1 MRIGDYVRT
10 SQQMINSINNYQNQI
25 NKSQQRLST
34 GKKLSSDNP
43 SSIGRGERLKSMIN
57 ASRITQ
63 SALQD
68 AQLKNQAMENTL
80 SLLTENVNDLASLAT
95 EKGMPGA
102 DLDAIKSQAKQM
114 LDSMAESMANTK
126 FNGANPFTS
135 GDTVI
140 TSNGGTSTFKT
151 PEFNIAVNAEDP
163 TTYDITL
170 NDGTQLTGQSVDDIL
185 DSTFIETNLKK
196 EVSNARS
203 TVATNTNIME
213 RHLKLETKNE
223 EIMTQ
228 SLENLE
234 GIDLSK
240 ETVEM
245 NKNSALLQINN
256 QLLSAFITGQFAQ
269 QVGNIL
275 DIRL

>member
-1 MRIGDYVRT
+1 MRIGDYART
-10 SQQMINSINNYQNQI
+10 SQKMINSINNYQNQI
-25 NKSQQRLST
+25 NKSQKRLST

-43 SSIGRGERLKSMIN
+43 SLIGRGERLKSLIN
-57 ASRITQ
+57 TSKITQ
-63 SALQD
+63 GALKD
-68 AQLKNQAMENTL
+68 AQLKNQSMGNTL

-151 PEFNIAVNAEDP
+151 PKFNIAANAGDP

-170 NDGTQLTGQSVDDIL
+170 NDGTSLTAQSVDDIL
-185 DSTFIETNLKK
+185 DATFIGTNLQT

-203 TVATNTNIME
+203 TIATNSNIME
-213 RHLKLETKNE
+213 RHIKLETKNE

-256 QLLSAFITGQFAQ
+256 QLLSATTGSFAQ

-275 DIRL
+275 DIRG

>member
-1 MRIGDYVRT
+1 MRIGDYART
-10 SQQMINSINNYQNQI
+10 SQKMINSINNYQNQI
-25 NKSQQRLST
+25 NKSQKRLST

-43 SSIGRGERLKSMIN
+43 SLIGRGERLKSLIN
-57 ASRITQ
+57 TSKITQ
-63 SALQD
+63 GALQD
-68 AQLKNQAMENTL
+68 AQLKNQSMENTL

-151 PEFNIAVNAEDP
+151 PEFNIAANAGDP

-170 NDGTQLTGQSVDDIL
+170 NDGTSLTAQSVDDIL
-185 DSTFIETNLKK
+185 DATFIGTNLQT

-203 TVATNTNIME
+203 TVATNSNIME
-213 RHLKLETKNE
+213 RHIKLETKNE

-256 QLLSAFITGQFAQ
+256 QLLSATTGSFAQ
-269 QVGNIL
+269 QVGTIL
-275 DIRL
+275 DIRG

>member
-1 MRIGDYVRT
+1 
-10 SQQMINSINNYQNQI
+10 
-25 NKSQQRLST
+25 
-34 GKKLSSDNP
+34 
-43 SSIGRGERLKSMIN
+43 
-57 ASRITQ
+57 
-63 SALQD
+63 
-68 AQLKNQAMENTL
+68 MENTL
-80 SLLTENVNDLASLAT
+80 SLLTENVSDLASLAT

-151 PEFNIAVNAEDP
+151 PKFNIAVNAEDP

-170 NDGTQLTGQSVDDIL
+170 NDGTSLTAQSIDDIL
-185 DSTFIETNLKK
+185 DDTFIETNLQT

-203 TVATNTNIME
+203 TVATNSNIME
-213 RHLKLETKNE
+213 RHIKLETKNE

-256 QLLSAFITGQFAQ
+256 QLLSATTGSFAQ
-269 QVGNIL
+269 QVGTIL
-275 DIRL
+275 DIRG

>member
-1 MRIGDYVRT
+1 
-10 SQQMINSINNYQNQI
+10 
-25 NKSQQRLST
+25 
-34 GKKLSSDNP
+34 
-43 SSIGRGERLKSMIN
+43 MIN
-57 ASRITQ
+57 ASKITQ

-80 SLLTENVNDLASLAT
+80 SLLTENVSDLASLAT

-151 PEFNIAVNAEDP
+151 PGFNIAVNAEDP
-163 TTYDITL
+163 TKYDITL
-170 NDGTQLTGQSVDDIL
+170 NDGTSLTEQSVDDIL
-185 DSTFIETNLKK
+185 DATFIKTNLQT
-196 EVSNARS
+196 EVSSARS

-213 RHLKLETKNE
+213 RHVKLETKNE

-256 QLLSAFITGQFAQ
+256 QLLSATTGSFAQ

-275 DIRL
+275 DIKI

>member
-10 SQQMINSINNYQNQI
+10 STQMINNINKYQTAI
-25 NKSQQRLST
+25 NKSQDRLAA

-63 SALQD
+63 SSLKD
-68 AQLKNQAMENTL
+68 AQLKNQAMDNTL
-80 SLLTENVNDLASLAT
+80 SLLSESVSDLASLAT
-95 EKGMPGA
+95 ESVMPGA
-102 DLDAIKSQAKQM
+102 DTAAIEKQAAQM
-114 LDSMAESMANTK
+114 LDSMADSMANTK
-126 FNGANPFTS
+126 FNGSNPFTG
-135 GDTVI
+135 GDTTI
-140 TSNGGTSTFKT
+140 TSNGGSTTFKT
-151 PEFNIAVNAEDP
+151 PEFNIAKNAGDP

-170 NDGTQLTGQSVDDIL
+170 NDGTTLSGQSVTDIL
-185 DSTFIETNLKK
+185 DSTYITTNLQT

-213 RHLKLETKNE
+213 RHVKLETKNE

-245 NKNSALLQINN
+245 NKNTALLQINN
-256 QLLSAFITGQFAQ
+256 QLLSATTGQFAQ
-269 QVGNIL
+269 QIGNIL
-275 DIRL
+275 DIRG

>member
-63 SALQD
+63 SSLKD

-151 PEFNIAVNAEDP
+151 PKFNIAVNAEDP

-170 NDGTQLTGQSVDDIL
+170 NDGTQLTGKSVDDIL
-185 DSTFIETNLKK
+185 DSTFIETNLQT

-203 TVATNTNIME
+203 TVATNSNIME

-245 NKNSALLQINN
+245 NKNTALLQINN
-256 QLLSAFITGQFAQ
+256 QLLSATTGQFAQ

>member
-10 SQQMINSINNYQNQI
+10 STQMINNINKYQTAI
-25 NKSQQRLST
+25 NKSQDRLAT

-63 SALQD
+63 SSLKD
-68 AQLKNQAMENTL
+68 AQLKNQAMDNTL
-80 SLLTENVNDLASLAT
+80 SLLSESVSDLASLAT
-95 EKGMPGA
+95 ESVMPGA
-102 DLDAIKSQAKQM
+102 DTAAIEKQAAQM
-114 LDSMAESMANTK
+114 LDSMADSMANTK
-126 FNGANPFTS
+126 FNGSNPFTG
-135 GDTVI
+135 GDTTI
-140 TSNGGTSTFKT
+140 TSNGGSTTFKT
-151 PEFNIAVNAEDP
+151 PEFNIAKNAGDP
-163 TTYDITL
+163 TKYDITL
-170 NDGTQLTGQSVDDIL
+170 SDGTTLSAQSVTDIL
-185 DSTFIETNLKK
+185 DSTYITKNLQT

-213 RHLKLETKNE
+213 RHVKLEIKNE

-245 NKNSALLQINN
+245 NKNTALLQINN
-256 QLLSAFITGQFAQ
+256 QLLSATTGQFAQ
-269 QVGNIL
+269 QIGNIL
-275 DIRL
+275 DIRG

>member
-63 SALQD
+63 SSLKD

-80 SLLTENVNDLASLAT
+80 SLLTENVSDLASLAT

-151 PEFNIAVNAEDP
+151 PKFNIAVNAEDP

-170 NDGTQLTGQSVDDIL
+170 NDGTSLTAQSIDDIL
-185 DSTFIETNLKK
+185 DATFIETNLQT

-203 TVATNTNIME
+203 TVATNSNIME
-213 RHLKLETKNE
+213 RHIKLETKNE

-256 QLLSAFITGQFAQ
+256 QLLSATTGQFAQ

>member
-63 SALQD
+63 SSLKD

-151 PEFNIAVNAEDP
+151 PKFNIAVNAEDP

-170 NDGTQLTGQSVDDIL
+170 NDGTSLTAQSIDDIL
-185 DSTFIETNLKK
+185 DATFIETNLQT

-203 TVATNTNIME
+203 TVATNSNIME
-213 RHLKLETKNE
+213 RHIKLETKNE

-256 QLLSAFITGQFAQ
+256 QLLSATTGQFAQ

>member
-10 SQQMINSINNYQNQI
+10 SQKMINSINNYQNQI
-25 NKSQQRLST
+25 NKSQKRLST

-57 ASRITQ
+57 ASKITQ

-80 SLLTENVNDLASLAT
+80 SLLTENVSDLASLAT

-163 TTYDITL
+163 TKYDITL
-170 NDGTQLTGQSVDDIL
+170 NDGTSLTAQSVDDIL
-185 DSTFIETNLKK
+185 DATFIETNLQT
-196 EVSNARS
+196 EVSSARS

-213 RHLKLETKNE
+213 RHVKLETKNE

-256 QLLSAFITGQFAQ
+256 QLLSATTGSFAQ

>member
-10 SQQMINSINNYQNQI
+10 SQKMINSINNYQNQI
-25 NKSQQRLST
+25 NKSQKRLST

-57 ASRITQ
+57 ASKITQ
-63 SALQD
+63 SALKD

-80 SLLTENVNDLASLAT
+80 SLLTENVSDLASLAT

-114 LDSMAESMANTK
+114 LDSMAESMTNTK

-151 PEFNIAVNAEDP
+151 PKFNIAVNAEDP

-170 NDGTQLTGQSVDDIL
+170 NDGTSLTAQSIDDIL
-185 DSTFIETNLKK
+185 DATFIETNLQT

-203 TVATNTNIME
+203 TVATNSNIME
-213 RHLKLETKNE
+213 RHIRLETKNE

-256 QLLSAFITGQFAQ
+256 QLLSATTGSFAQ

-275 DIRL
+275 DIRG

>member
-25 NKSQQRLST
+25 NKSQKRLST

-57 ASRITQ
+57 ASKITQ
-63 SALQD
+63 SALKD

-80 SLLTENVNDLASLAT
+80 SLLTENVSDLASLAT

-151 PEFNIAVNAEDP
+151 PKFNIAVNAEDP

-170 NDGTQLTGQSVDDIL
+170 NDGTSLTAQSIDDIL
-185 DSTFIETNLKK
+185 DATFIETNLQT

-203 TVATNTNIME
+203 TVATNSNIME

-256 QLLSAFITGQFAQ
+256 QLLSATTGQFAQ

>member
-10 SQQMINSINNYQNQI
+10 SQKMINSINNYQNQI
-25 NKSQQRLST
+25 NKSQKRLST

-57 ASRITQ
+57 ASKITQ
-63 SALQD
+63 SALKD

-80 SLLTENVNDLASLAT
+80 SLLTENVSDLASLAT

-151 PEFNIAVNAEDP
+151 PKFNIAVNAEDP

-170 NDGTQLTGQSVDDIL
+170 NDGTSLTAQSIDDIL
-185 DSTFIETNLKK
+185 DATFIETNLQT

-203 TVATNTNIME
+203 TVATNSNIME
-213 RHLKLETKNE
+213 RHIRLETKNE

-256 QLLSAFITGQFAQ
+256 QLLSATTGLFAQ

-275 DIRL
+275 DIRG

>member
-10 SQQMINSINNYQNQI
+10 SQNMINSINNYQNQI
-25 NKSQQRLST
+25 NKSQKRLST

-43 SSIGRGERLKSMIN
+43 SLIGRGERLKSMIN
-57 ASRITQ
+57 ASKITQ

-95 EKGMPGA
+95 EKGTPGA

-126 FNGANPFTS
+126 FNGVNPFTS

-151 PEFNIAVNAEDP
+151 PEFNIAINAEDP

-170 NDGTQLTGQSVDDIL
+170 NDGTSLTEQSIDDIL
-185 DSTFIETNLKK
+185 DATFIETNLQT
-196 EVSNARS
+196 EVSSARS
-203 TVATNTNIME
+203 TVATNSNIME
-213 RHLKLETKNE
+213 RHIKLETKNE

-256 QLLSAFITGQFAQ
+256 QLLSATTSSFAQ

-275 DIRL
+275 DIRI

>member
-1 MRIGDYVRT
+1 M
-10 SQQMINSINNYQNQI
+10 
-25 NKSQQRLST
+25 ST

-151 PEFNIAVNAEDP
+151 PKFNIAVNAEDP

-170 NDGTQLTGQSVDDIL
+170 NDGTSLTAQSIDDIL
-185 DSTFIETNLKK
+185 DATFIETNLQT

-203 TVATNTNIME
+203 TVATNSNIME
-213 RHLKLETKNE
+213 RHIKLETKNE

-256 QLLSAFITGQFAQ
+256 QLLSATTGSFAQ
-269 QVGNIL
+269 QVGTIL
-275 DIRL
+275 DIRI